1 MGGVMNWKVLVST
14 FGLLFVAELGDKTQ
28 LAVIS
33 MTCKHDRPWAVFV
46 GASAALVLVTL
57 LGVVGGQAAT
67 RLVPPTLLRRLASV
81 SFVLMGLLMWFEV
94 L

>member
-1 MGGVMNWKVLVST
+1 
-14 FGLLFVAELGDKTQ
+14 
-28 LAVIS
+28 
-33 MTCKHDRPWAVFV
+33 V